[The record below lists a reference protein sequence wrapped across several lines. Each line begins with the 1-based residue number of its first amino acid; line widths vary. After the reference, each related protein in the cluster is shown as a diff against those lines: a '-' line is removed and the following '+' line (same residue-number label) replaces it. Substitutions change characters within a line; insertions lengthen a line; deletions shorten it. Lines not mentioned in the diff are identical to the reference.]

1 MAIVKLCDVI
11 GTKYMINAI
20 NGLFRNTMDKLV
32 GMDDVLDLAD
42 CRFGPKCEAI
52 LREYYS
58 KIQMCN
64 TEDEVLDKMLK
75 NNCGP
80 ASEKVEDYEILD
92 LSNTKSIDTALT
104 LINSLPSS
112 AKYTVNVNLSAPLD
126 KITTILL
133 IMARSDIEFDISRC
147 ATDIFD
153 FVRESWLSSAKSHDS
168 YYELNAPH
176 VQLVKRNKDGK
187 FGDDSYGYMSEDIFI
202 RRRIVVPAEFGNS
215 QIIVLDE
222 NIEVDEEWMPVVEK
236 CMNTVDMLTAS
247 ENRVPGKTLKNY
259 LTFREV

>member
-1 MAIVKLCDVI
+1 
-11 GTKYMINAI
+11 
-20 NGLFRNTMDKLV
+20 MDW
-32 GMDDVLDLAD
+32 
-42 CRFGPKCEAI
+42 
-52 LREYYS
+52 
-58 KIQMCN
+58 
-64 TEDEVLDKMLK
+64 
-75 NNCGP
+75 
-80 ASEKVEDYEILD
+80 
-92 LSNTKSIDTALT
+92 
-104 LINSLPSS
+104 
-112 AKYTVNVNLSAPLD
+112 
-126 KITTILL
+126 
-133 IMARSDIEFDISRC
+133 EFDISRC